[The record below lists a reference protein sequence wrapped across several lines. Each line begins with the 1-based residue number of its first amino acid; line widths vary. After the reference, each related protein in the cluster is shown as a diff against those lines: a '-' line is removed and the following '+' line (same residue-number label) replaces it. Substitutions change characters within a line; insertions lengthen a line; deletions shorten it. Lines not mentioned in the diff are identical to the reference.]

1 MFNEHNILRKYV
13 NYVPRKAT
21 VLLKCTNPEA
31 YIKAKEFEEDKK
43 KNRKF

>member
-21 VLLKCTNPEA
+21 VFLKCTNPEA
-31 YIKAKEFEEDKK
+31 YNKAKEFEDDMKK
-43 KNRKF
+43 IENF